1 MLHLNLNKKIIGST
15 VNDGIKTV
23 QIKVALKYLSNF
35 WKTLEML
42 LNNCEINVIPTCSS
56 NCVISSAA
64 ANQNTTSAIT
74 DTKIFVPMV
83 TLATLSR

>member
-1 MLHLNLNKKIIGST
+1 
-15 VNDGIKTV
+15 
-23 QIKVALKYLSNF
+23 
-35 WKTLEML
+35 ML

>member
-1 MLHLNLNKKIIGST
+1 MIGST
-15 VNDGIKTV
+15 GNDGIKTV
-23 QIKVALKYLSNF
+23 QIIVALKYLSNF

-64 ANQNTTSAIT
+64 ANQNTTSAGNFSNFI
-74 DTKIFVPMV
+74 KIMQNYHNN
-83 TLATLSR
+83 